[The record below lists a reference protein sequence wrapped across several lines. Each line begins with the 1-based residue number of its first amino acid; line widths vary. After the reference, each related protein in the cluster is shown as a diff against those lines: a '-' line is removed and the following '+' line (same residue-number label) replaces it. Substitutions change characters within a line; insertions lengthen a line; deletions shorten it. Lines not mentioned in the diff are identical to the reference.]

1 MTWFLGLFGGAI
13 VRYLLSGAAIAA
25 VMGVMWAWHSANFVS
40 KAELKHLKQQNT
52 ELRQASED
60 KERIGI
66 QAEKERLD
74 AEAKID
80 EMEKEN
86 ERLNA
91 EDRKGDDPVFLDSDD
106 LKRLR
111 R

>member
-1 MTWFLGLFGGAI
+1 MLAFFLGGIGKWLLGGVFAAAVVAGAI
-13 VRYLLSGAAIAA
+13 
-25 VMGVMWAWHSANFVS
+25 AWHSMNFVS
-40 KAELKHLKQQNT
+40 KAEVKQCKAYVS
-52 ELRQASED
+52 ELIAASKE

-66 QAEKERLD
+66 QAEKEREVD
-74 AEAKID
+74 EKKID